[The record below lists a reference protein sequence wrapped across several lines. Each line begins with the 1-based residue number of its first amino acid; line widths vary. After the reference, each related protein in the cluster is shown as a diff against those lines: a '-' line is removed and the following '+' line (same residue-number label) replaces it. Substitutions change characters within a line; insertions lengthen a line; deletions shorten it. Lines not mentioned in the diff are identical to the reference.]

1 MGARGL
7 VEDGCAGPMQCPS
20 PAAMPTSRWSAM
32 HRRTFGSSVACA
44 FVAALPVSRA
54 QQAAKV
60 YRVGLVAN
68 VAPVSELAGP
78 DPAGLSFRAFVHG
91 LRALGYVEGQNL
103 VLERRSAEGKS
114 GRFGEI
120 AAELVRLKVD
130 VVVTASDAMT
140 RAARAASTTIP
151 IVMTVGGDP
160 VAGGLV
166 PSLARPGGTITGLT
180 FQVGPE
186 IDAKR
191 LQLLREMLPTA
202 SRIAFLGNKEEG
214 NWEGPAGKSV
224 RAAAHGMGLTLVRVE
239 VSRQEYTDALA
250 QIGPARVDALFVA
263 RSSHAYVNR
272 VQIIEFATRSR
283 LPSSFDTRDFIAA
296 GGLMSYGANPTDNF
310 ARAAGYVDKILKGA
324 HPGDLPIEQPTK
336 YELLVNLMTART
348 LGVVVP
354 QSILLRA
361 DELIQ

>member
-1 MGARGL
+1 MRADVRL
-7 VEDGCAGPMQCPS
+7 RRV
-20 PAAMPTSRWSAM
+20 M
-32 HRRTFGSSVACA
+32 HRRTFGLAVAYSL
-44 FVAALPVSRA
+44 FAAQADVQA
-54 QQAAKV
+54 QQAGKV
-60 YRVGLVAN
+60 YRVAIVAN
-68 VAPVSELAGP
+68 AAPLSELAGP

-103 VLERRSAEGKS
+103 LLERRSAEGIS

-120 AAELVRLKVD
+120 AAELARLKVD
-130 VVVTASDAMT
+130 VIVTASDTMT

-160 VAGGLV
+160 VAMGLV
-166 PSLARPGGTITGLT
+166 KSLGHPGGNITGLT

-191 LQLLREMLPTA
+191 LQLLREMLPAA
-202 SRIAFLGNKEEG
+202 SRIAFLANKEEG
-214 NWEGPAGKSV
+214 SWETLAGKSV
-224 RAAAHGMGLTLVRVE
+224 RAAAQAMGLTLVRVE
-239 VSRQEYTDALA
+239 AARDGYTDALA
-250 QIGPARVDALFVA
+250 QVGLARVDALFVA
-263 RSSHAYVNR
+263 RSSQAYVHR
-272 VQIIEFATRSR
+272 AQIVAFAIRNR
-283 LPSSFDTRDFIAA
+283 LPSSYDTRDFIGL
-296 GGLMSYGANPTDNF
+296 GGLMSYGANPTHNF

-336 YELLVNLMTART
+336 YELLVNLKTANA

-361 DELIQ
+361 DEVIR